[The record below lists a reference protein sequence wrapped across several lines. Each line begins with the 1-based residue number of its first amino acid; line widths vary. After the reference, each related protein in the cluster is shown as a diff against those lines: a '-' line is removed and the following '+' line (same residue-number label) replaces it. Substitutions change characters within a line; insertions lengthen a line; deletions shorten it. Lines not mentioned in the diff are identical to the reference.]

1 MEGGSEI
8 KAEVNTGEGAEQ
20 TKAQETPDAEENEN
34 PLSGFFAPR
43 TESEPVPEPVPSNG
57 GPTTPDDAL
66 PQPPM
71 PPGSAGWQSAPPEMN
86 QGTGFGAPENQMYQ
100 EQNQSTPENPPG
112 NDFSQ
117 GPPVMGFGGPPEMN
131 EQPPMNQG
139 MMGFGQMA
147 GMNFSGGFMGQNQ
160 QFGGMQQHQ
169 QNQQFQQAPQGQY
182 QDQHHQQQNYYGQNP
197 NQQGGYDQE
206 PPSKAPRLDPGMQNE
221 QSGKPEAGKYD
232 VRGLDDNCVFD
243 KIIKM
248 SGLPYRITR
257 GEIRDFFKPLDL
269 TDVRIEIGK

>member
-8 KAEVNTGEGAEQ
+8 KSEVNTGEGAEQ
-20 TKAQETPDAEENEN
+20 IKAQETPDAEENEN

-43 TESEPVPEPVPSNG
+43 TEAEPVREPVPSNG
-57 GPTTPDDAL
+57 GPNTPDDAL
-66 PQPPM
+66 PQPPL

-86 QGTGFGAPENQMYQ
+86 QPSGFGAPEN
-100 EQNQSTPENPPG
+100 ETPPG

-117 GPPVMGFGGPPEMN
+117 GPPPGMGFGGPPEMN
-131 EQPPMNQG
+131 EQPPPMNQG
-139 MMGFGQMA
+139 MMGFGQMT

-169 QNQQFQQAPQGQY
+169 QNQQFQQAPQGQF
-182 QDQHHQQQNYYGQNP
+182 QDQHHQQQNYYGQN
-197 NQQGGYDQE
+197 QQGYDQE
-206 PPSKAPRLDPGMQNE
+206 PPSKAPRLDPGVQQNE